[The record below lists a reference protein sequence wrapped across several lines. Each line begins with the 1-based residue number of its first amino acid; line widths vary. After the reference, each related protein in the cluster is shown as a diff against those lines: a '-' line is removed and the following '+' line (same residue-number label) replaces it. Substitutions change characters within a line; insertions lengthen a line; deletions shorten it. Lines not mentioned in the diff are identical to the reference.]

1 MVTDTNFCGSDVV
14 GVVTPR
20 PTDHT
25 RKKEKEKLVLVE
37 ACWIDAYTEASWA
50 EYNPETS
57 VTKTYG
63 LLVGKT
69 KEWTTLAMTF
79 DKTFWGNL
87 WYIPTKNVVSIR
99 EIEKIDRG

>member
-1 MVTDTNFCGSDVV
+1 MVLTAVNIRADGSRVDS
-14 GVVTPR
+14 TR
-20 PTDHT
+20 PI
-25 RKKEKEKLVLVE
+25 RKKKERKERLKVVE
-37 ACWIDAYTEASWA
+37 VGWIDAYTEASWA

-99 EIEKIDRG
+99 EIEKIDRD